1 MNDLLTP
8 KIPFGIYVLMVS
20 AFFASASQIGQIT
33 IIGKQV
39 WDMTGNELDLGL
51 IGVAEFLPV
60 ALLAPITGSIA
71 DRFDRRRVL
80 AIALSG
86 EVIVSILLFSY
97 IRTDPTSLKP
107 IFALI
112 LLFSVFRSFAMP
124 ANRALPIDLAPSG
137 TVERVVALK
146 AVSFMGGTVAGPII
160 FSFLFVADIALPYL
174 MAAIGLSTGIALL
187 SLVPKPPVTQYKPT
201 GTKQVIKDA
210 FEGLRFIR
218 RTPILFGAISL
229 DLFAVLFGGVIAL
242 LPAIAEERLG
252 VGAVGLGWLRAS
264 VGIGAGITMLSLSFK
279 PLKQNVGKRLI
290 HMVGIFGVAT
300 IALAMTRS
308 FAVALILI
316 FIAAAADAVS
326 MFIRASLVPLATPE
340 QMRGRVLAVE
350 SVFIGASNELGAAES
365 GVAAALLG
373 LVGAILFGGA
383 GTLLVVILWWR
394 LFPALRSV
402 DRFEDVRAP
411 QYNE

>member
-1 MNDLLTP
+1 MDHSSTP
-8 KIPFGIYVLMVS
+8 KIPFGIYVLLVS
-20 AFFASASQIGQIT
+20 AFFASLSQIGQIT

-39 WDMTGNELDLGL
+39 WDMTGNPLDLGL

-86 EVIVSILLFSY
+86 EVLISILLFSY

-124 ANRALPIDLAPSG
+124 ANRALPIDLAPPG

-146 AVSFMGGTVAGPII
+146 ALSFMGGTIAGPIL

-187 SLVPKPPVTQYKPT
+187 TFVPKPPIVQYKPT
-201 GTKQVIKDA
+201 GTKQVVKDA

-218 RTPILFGAISL
+218 KTPILFGAVSL
-229 DLFAVLFGGVIAL
+229 DLFAVLFGGIIAL
-242 LPAIAEERLG
+242 LPAIAEQRLG

-279 PLKQNVGKRLI
+279 PLKRNVGRRLI
-290 HMVGIFGVAT
+290 QMVGIFGIAT
-300 IALAMTRS
+300 IAIAMTRS
-308 FAVALILI
+308 FTTALILI
-316 FIAAAADAVS
+316 FIASSADAVS

-365 GVAAALLG
+365 GFTAAVFG

-383 GTLLVVILWWR
+383 GTLLVVVLWWR

-402 DRFEDVRAP
+402 DRFEDVRAT
-411 QYNE
+411 

>member
-1 MNDLLTP
+1 
-8 KIPFGIYVLMVS
+8 
-20 AFFASASQIGQIT
+20 
-33 IIGKQV
+33 
-39 WDMTGNELDLGL
+39 
-51 IGVAEFLPV
+51 
-60 ALLAPITGSIA
+60 
-71 DRFDRRRVL
+71 
-80 AIALSG
+80 
-86 EVIVSILLFSY
+86 
-97 IRTDPTSLKP
+97 
-107 IFALI
+107 
-112 LLFSVFRSFAMP
+112 MP
-124 ANRALPIDLAPSG
+124 ANRALPIDLAPPG
-137 TVERVVALK
+137 TIERVVALK
-146 AVSFMGGTVAGPII
+146 AVSFMAGTVAGPII

-174 MAAIGLSTGIALL
+174 TAAIGLAIGITLL
-187 SLVPKPPVTQYKPT
+187 SLVPKPQVVQYKPT

-229 DLFAVLFGGVIAL
+229 DLFAVLFGVIAL

-279 PLKQNVGKRLI
+279 PLKRNVGKRLI
-290 HMVGIFGVAT
+290 HMVGVFGVAT

-308 FAVALILI
+308 FAIAFILL
-316 FIAAAADAVS
+316 FIAASADAVS

-373 LVGAILFGGA
+373 LVGAILFGGV
-383 GTLLVVILWWR
+383 GTLIVVILWWR
-394 LFPALRSV
+394 LFLRFV
-402 DRFEDVRAP
+402 L
-411 QYNE
+411 

>member
-1 MNDLLTP
+1 M
-8 KIPFGIYVLMVS
+8 
-20 AFFASASQIGQIT
+20 
-33 IIGKQV
+33 
-39 WDMTGNELDLGL
+39 
-51 IGVAEFLPV
+51 
-60 ALLAPITGSIA
+60 
-71 DRFDRRRVL
+71 
-80 AIALSG
+80 
-86 EVIVSILLFSY
+86 
-97 IRTDPTSLKP
+97 
-107 IFALI
+107 
-112 LLFSVFRSFAMP
+112 
-124 ANRALPIDLAPSG
+124 
-137 TVERVVALK
+137 
-146 AVSFMGGTVAGPII
+146 
-160 FSFLFVADIALPYL
+160 
-174 MAAIGLSTGIALL
+174 
-187 SLVPKPPVTQYKPT
+187 
-201 GTKQVIKDA
+201 IKDA

-218 RTPILFGAISL
+218 KTPILFGAISL

-279 PLKQNVGKRLI
+279 PLKRNVGKRLF
-290 HMVGIFGVAT
+290 HMVGLFGVAT
-300 IALAMTRS
+300 IVLAMTRS

-394 LFPALRSV
+394 LFPVLRSV

-411 QYNE
+411 Q

>member
-1 MNDLLTP
+1 MNHSSTP
-8 KIPFGIYVLMVS
+8 KIPFGIYVLLVS
-20 AFFASASQIGQIT
+20 AFFASLSQIGQIT

-39 WDMTGNELDLGL
+39 WDMTGNPLDLGL

-86 EVIVSILLFSY
+86 EVLISILLFSY

-124 ANRALPIDLAPSG
+124 ANRALPIDLAPPG

-146 AVSFMGGTVAGPII
+146 ALSFMGGTIAGPIL

-174 MAAIGLSTGIALL
+174 MAAIGLSAGIALL
-187 SLVPKPPVTQYKPT
+187 TFVPKPPIVQYKPT
-201 GTKQVIKDA
+201 GTKQVVKDA

-218 RTPILFGAISL
+218 KTPILFGAVSL
-229 DLFAVLFGGVIAL
+229 DLFAVLFGGIIAL
-242 LPAIAEERLG
+242 LPAIAEQRLG

-279 PLKQNVGKRLI
+279 PLKRNVGRRLI
-290 HMVGIFGVAT
+290 QMVGIFGIAT
-300 IALAMTRS
+300 IAIAMTRS
-308 FAVALILI
+308 FTTALILI
-316 FIAAAADAVS
+316 FIASSADAVS

-365 GVAAALLG
+365 GFTAAVFG

-383 GTLLVVILWWR
+383 GTLLVVVLWWR

-402 DRFEDVRAP
+402 DRFEDVRAT
-411 QYNE
+411 

>member
-1 MNDLLTP
+1 
-8 KIPFGIYVLMVS
+8 MV
-20 AFFASASQIGQIT
+20 
-33 IIGKQV
+33 
-39 WDMTGNELDLGL
+39 E
-51 IGVAEFLPV
+51 
-60 ALLAPITGSIA
+60 
-71 DRFDRRRVL
+71 
-80 AIALSG
+80 
-86 EVIVSILLFSY
+86 
-97 IRTDPTSLKP
+97 
-107 IFALI
+107 
-112 LLFSVFRSFAMP
+112 
-124 ANRALPIDLAPSG
+124 
-137 TVERVVALK
+137 
-146 AVSFMGGTVAGPII
+146 
-160 FSFLFVADIALPYL
+160 
-174 MAAIGLSTGIALL
+174 
-187 SLVPKPPVTQYKPT
+187 
-201 GTKQVIKDA
+201 DA

-264 VGIGAGITMLSLSFK
+264 VGIGAGITMLSLSFR
-279 PLKQNVGKRLI
+279 PLKRNVGKRLI
-290 HMVGIFGVAT
+290 HMVGVFGLAT
-300 IALAMTRS
+300 IALAMTQS
-308 FAVALILI
+308 FVVALILI

>member
-1 MNDLLTP
+1 
-8 KIPFGIYVLMVS
+8 
-20 AFFASASQIGQIT
+20 
-33 IIGKQV
+33 
-39 WDMTGNELDLGL
+39 MTGNELDLGL

-86 EVIVSILLFSY
+86 EAIVSILLFSY

-112 LLFSVFRSFAMP
+112 LVFSVFRSFAMP
-124 ANRALPIDLAPSG
+124 ANRALPIDLAPPG

-174 MAAIGLSTGIALL
+174 VAAIGLSTGIALL
-187 SLVPKPPVTQYKPT
+187 SLVPKPPVVQYKPT
-201 GTKQVIKDA
+201 GTKQVVKDA

-229 DLFAVLFGGVIAL
+229 DLFAVLFGGIIAL

-264 VGIGAGITMLSLSFK
+264 VGIGAGITMLSLSFR
-279 PLKQNVGKRLI
+279 PLKRNVGRRLI
-290 HMVGIFGVAT
+290 QMVGIFGIAT

-308 FAVALILI
+308 FTVAFILI
-316 FIAAAADAVS
+316 FIAASADAVS

-365 GVAAALLG
+365 GITAALFG

-383 GTLLVVILWWR
+383 GTLLVVVLWWR

-402 DRFEDVRAP
+402 DRFEEIRAT
-411 QYNE
+411 

>member
-1 MNDLLTP
+1 MKHPLIP

-20 AFFASASQIGQIT
+20 GFFASASQIGQIT
-33 IIGKQV
+33 IVGKQV

-80 AIALSG
+80 AVALSG
-86 EVIVSILLFSY
+86 EVIISVLLFSY

-124 ANRALPIDLAPSG
+124 ANRALPIDLAPPG

-146 AVSFMGGTVAGPII
+146 AVSFMGGTVAGPIV

-174 MAAIGLSTGIALL
+174 IAAIGLSTGIALL

-218 RTPILFGAISL
+218 KTPILFGAISL

-252 VGAVGLGWLRAS
+252 VGAVG
-264 VGIGAGITMLSLSFK
+264 IGAGITMLSLSFK
-279 PLKQNVGKRLI
+279 PLKRNVGKRLF
-290 HMVGIFGVAT
+290 HMVGLFGVAT

>member
-1 MNDLLTP
+1 MDQSSPP

-20 AFFASASQIGQIT
+20 AFFASLSQIGQIT

-51 IGVAEFLPV
+51 IGIAEFLPV

-71 DRFDRRRVL
+71 DRFDRRKVL

-86 EVIVSILLFSY
+86 EVLISILLFSY
-97 IRTDPTSLKP
+97 IRNDPTSLKP

-112 LLFSVFRSFAMP
+112 LLFSLFRSFAMP
-124 ANRALPIDLAPSG
+124 ANRALPIDLAPPG

-146 AVSFMGGTVAGPII
+146 ALSYMGGTIAGPII

-174 MAAIGLSTGIALL
+174 VAAIGLTTGIALL
-187 SLVPKPPVTQYKPT
+187 SLVPKPPIIQYKPT
-201 GTKQVIKDA
+201 GTRQVVKDA

-218 RTPILFGAISL
+218 RTPILFGAVSL
-229 DLFAVLFGGVIAL
+229 DLFAVLFGGIIAL

-279 PLKQNVGKRLI
+279 PLKRNVGRRLI
-290 HMVGIFGVAT
+290 QMVGIFGIAT
-300 IALAMTRS
+300 IAIAMTRS
-308 FAVALILI
+308 FTIALILI
-316 FIAAAADAVS
+316 FIAASADAVS

-365 GVAAALLG
+365 GVTAAVFG

-383 GTLLVVILWWR
+383 GTLLVVVLWWR

-402 DRFEDVRAP
+402 DRFEDVRAT
-411 QYNE
+411 

>member
-1 MNDLLTP
+1 MDQSSPP

-20 AFFASASQIGQIT
+20 AFFASLSQIGQIT

-51 IGVAEFLPV
+51 IGIAEFLPV

-71 DRFDRRRVL
+71 DRFDRRKVL

-86 EVIVSILLFSY
+86 EVLISILLFSY
-97 IRTDPTSLKP
+97 IRNDPTSLKP

-112 LLFSVFRSFAMP
+112 LLFSLFRSFAMP
-124 ANRALPIDLAPSG
+124 ANRALPIDLAPPG

-146 AVSFMGGTVAGPII
+146 ALSYMGGTIAGPII

-174 MAAIGLSTGIALL
+174 VAAIGLMTGIALL
-187 SLVPKPPVTQYKPT
+187 SLVPKPPIIQYKPT
-201 GTKQVIKDA
+201 GTRQVVKDA

-218 RTPILFGAISL
+218 RTPILFGAVSL
-229 DLFAVLFGGVIAL
+229 DLFAVLFGGIIAL

-279 PLKQNVGKRLI
+279 PLKRNVGRRLI
-290 HMVGIFGVAT
+290 QMVGIFGIAT
-300 IALAMTRS
+300 IAIAMTRS
-308 FAVALILI
+308 FTIALILI
-316 FIAAAADAVS
+316 FIAASADAVS

-365 GVAAALLG
+365 GLTAAAFG

-383 GTLLVVILWWR
+383 GTLLVVVLWWR

-402 DRFEDVRAP
+402 ERAEDVTAT
-411 QYNE
+411 

>member
-1 MNDLLTP
+1 M
-8 KIPFGIYVLMVS
+8 
-20 AFFASASQIGQIT
+20 
-33 IIGKQV
+33 
-39 WDMTGNELDLGL
+39 
-51 IGVAEFLPV
+51 
-60 ALLAPITGSIA
+60 
-71 DRFDRRRVL
+71 
-80 AIALSG
+80 
-86 EVIVSILLFSY
+86 
-97 IRTDPTSLKP
+97 
-107 IFALI
+107 
-112 LLFSVFRSFAMP
+112 
-124 ANRALPIDLAPSG
+124 
-137 TVERVVALK
+137 
-146 AVSFMGGTVAGPII
+146 
-160 FSFLFVADIALPYL
+160 
-174 MAAIGLSTGIALL
+174 
-187 SLVPKPPVTQYKPT
+187 
-201 GTKQVIKDA
+201 
-210 FEGLRFIR
+210 
-218 RTPILFGAISL
+218 
-229 DLFAVLFGGVIAL
+229 
-242 LPAIAEERLG
+242 
-252 VGAVGLGWLRAS
+252 
-264 VGIGAGITMLSLSFK
+264 GIGAGITMLSLSFK
-279 PLKQNVGKRLI
+279 PLKRNVGKRLI